1 MSCKP
6 TCRLCKR
13 LVISQAVTF
22 AEGTLTINI
31 PAGNYRNGGKY
42 CLVVAQEI
50 PETATITAPVVVT
63 IGAGTAEYPLNRHD
77 CTQATAGAIRTR
89 TRYTTTVSTN
99 AAGGSFRLAG
109 RLCRA
114 PENAPAFID
123 GTGTGGGGTA

>member
-22 AEGTLTINI
+22 AKGTLTINI

-50 PETATITAPVVVT
+50 PEAATITAPVVVT
-63 IGAGTAEYPLNRHD
+63 IGAGTAEYPLNRQD
-77 CTQATAGAIRTR
+77 CTQATAGVIRTR

-99 AAGGSFRLAG
+99 AAGGSFRLVG
-109 RLCRA
+109 RLCCA
-114 PENAPAFID
+114 PENAPVFID